1 MSTGTFRDTMSS
13 TQDLIRPNELPPFSP
28 VVYKP
33 QVKYSYPFDTEYS
46 RDPLRIRAVFDELV
60 AKTKELNLCKPD
72 VPVAKRR
79 ARNLGLKVNIEQA
92 KGLHWRSIQARH
104 PVVLTAGPISPPRTP
119 RRPATDYPSAEQL
132 CLKNMVDAQRKQN
145 YAEACRW
152 SYLAERERAIRKWE
166 AEQAIAFRARQ
177 ALDIHSTVAR
187 HEKSRT
193 IVPGNRDLE
202 WQKSLPLSESMA
214 WLGEGSRMFTDPS
227 HASESRYQTVIEMP
241 VHLMDRTQSIKPEV
255 TNSNYSLLS
264 HNQMQSLNI
273 PHGSHSSVSNVRLA
287 RSSSI
292 QRHIPATSLRMA
304 PMPLRPRI
312 DHHPLSYPIP
322 QATRLSY
329 VQPTD
334 ASAPGAIQNSSDTPG
349 YPVGLGLDGLP
360 SSRATVSLPST
371 DPVSLDQTFDDDEY
385 SLKKRRSEAE
395 HVVSQ
400 RNEQRKLR

>member
-1 MSTGTFRDTMSS
+1 MSTDLFRDTMSS

-33 QVKYSYPFDTEYS
+33 QVKYSYTFDTEYS
-46 RDPLRIRAVFDELV
+46 RDPARIRAVFDELV
-60 AKTKELNLCKPD
+60 AKTKELNLCRPD

-92 KGLHWRSIQARH
+92 KGLHWRSIQARR

-132 CLKNMVDAQRKQN
+132 CLKNTIDAQRKQN

-152 SYLAERERAIRKWE
+152 SYLAERERTIRKWE

-177 ALDIHSTVAR
+177 ALDLHSTVAR
-187 HEKSRT
+187 HQESRT
-193 IVPGNRDLE
+193 TVPGNRELE
-202 WQKSLPLSESMA
+202 WQKPLSSSESTA
-214 WLGEGSRMFTDPS
+214 WLGEDSRMFTDSS

-241 VHLMDRTQSIKPEV
+241 VHPMDRSQSIEPEA
-255 TNSNYSLLS
+255 TNSNYLVLS
-264 HNQMQSLNI
+264 HDQMQSFNI
-273 PHGSHSSVSNVRLA
+273 PHGSHSSISNVRLA

-292 QRHIPATSLRMA
+292 QRHIPATSLRLA

-312 DHHPLSYPIP
+312 DHHPLSYPTP

-329 VQPTD
+329 VQPID
-334 ASAPGAIQNSSDTPG
+334 VSAPGAIQNSSDNAG

-360 SSRATVSLPST
+360 SSRTTVSLPST
-371 DPVSLDQTFDDDEY
+371 DPTSLDQTFDDDEY